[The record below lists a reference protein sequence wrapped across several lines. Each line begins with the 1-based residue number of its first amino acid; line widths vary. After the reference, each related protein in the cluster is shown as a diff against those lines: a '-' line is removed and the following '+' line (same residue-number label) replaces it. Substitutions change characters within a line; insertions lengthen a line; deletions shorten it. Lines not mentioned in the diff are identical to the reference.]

1 MKCGNC
7 VEEFAGQGM
16 NRIGHGMNG
25 MGFGVH
31 WIIGALVVALIVT
44 IILLIVYNKK
54 KKGVSNSEA
63 EETLKMRFVNGEIS
77 EEEFQK
83 MKKSIQEYPK
93 H

>member
-31 WIIGALVVALIVT
+31 WIIGALVGSDCNHYSVDCL
-44 IILLIVYNKK
+44 
-54 KKGVSNSEA
+54 
-63 EETLKMRFVNGEIS
+63 
-77 EEEFQK
+77 
-83 MKKSIQEYPK
+83 
-93 H
+93 